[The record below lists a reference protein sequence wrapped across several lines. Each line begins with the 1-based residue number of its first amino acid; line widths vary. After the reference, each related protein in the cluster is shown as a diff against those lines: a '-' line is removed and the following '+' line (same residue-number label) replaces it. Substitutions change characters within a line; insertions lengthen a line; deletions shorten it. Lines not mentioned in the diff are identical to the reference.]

1 MIITTEITMDFA
13 LRGCPPIV
21 NAVQD
26 DKYCRV
32 LKIYLK
38 KNGQNWSP
46 PEGAAGVVRYNKP
59 DGTGG
64 EYDKLPDGTAAVDLK
79 SNLTYFTVA
88 LAPQVLT
95 CAGTVI
101 LAVSLI
107 NGQTELSTFSIK
119 IFVEPNPAR
128 QIKSEDYYN
137 LSGYVPVSGWEPGK
151 VLGTDDKGNV
161 VPVEAPAG
169 GGEWPAL
176 SRWDVVEAENSV
188 TITYSTEDGAT
199 HTDVLNFDA
208 NGYPV
213 SIIADGREIPG
224 SWTAAEAANG

>member
-1 MIITTEITMDFA
+1 MIITTSIYMDLA
-13 LRGCPPIV
+13 LRGSPPV
-21 NAVQD
+21 VHAVQD
-26 DKYCRV
+26 DKYSRNIEIWM
-32 LKIYLK
+32 L
-38 KNGQNWSP
+38 KNGASADAE
-46 PEGAAGVVRYNKP
+46 EGATAVVRYNKP

-64 EYDKLPDGTAAVDLK
+64 EYDKLPDGSTAVDVYENVL
-79 SNLTYFTVA
+79 TVA

-101 LAVSLI
+101 LVVSLI
-107 NGQTELSTFSIK
+107 SGQTELSTFSIK

-128 QIKSEDYYN
+128 QIRSEDYYN

-151 VLGTDDKGNV
+151 VLGTDENGNV
-161 VPVEAPAG
+161 VARDASAG
-169 GGEWPAL
+169 GGGDWPAL
-176 SRWDVVEAENSV
+176 SRWDVVEAEDSV
-188 TITYSTEDGAT
+188 TINYSTDDGQS

>member
-1 MIITTEITMDFA
+1 MVITSNITMDLA
-13 LRGCPPIV
+13 LRGVPPTV
-21 NAVQD
+21 RAVQD
-26 DKYCRV
+26 DKYSRN
-32 LKIYLK
+32 LEISLRN
-38 KNGQNWSP
+38 NGTACVT
-46 PEGAAGVVRYNKP
+46 ETGTTAVVRYNKP

-64 EYDKLPDGTAAVDLK
+64 EYDKLPDGSAAVAVNG
-79 SNLTYFTVA
+79 SNLTVA

-107 NGQTELSTFSIK
+107 SGQTELSTFSIK
-119 IFVEPNPAR
+119 IFVEPNPVR
-128 QIKSEDYYN
+128 QIRSEDYYN
-137 LSGYVPVSGWEPGK
+137 LSGYVPVSGWEAGK
-151 VLGTDDKGNV
+151 FLGTDENGNV
-161 VPVEAPAG
+161 VAVNAPTG

-176 SRWDVVEAENSV
+176 TGWSAVEAEDSV
-188 TITYSTEDGAT
+188 TINYSTEDGAT
-199 HTDVLNFDA
+199 HTDVLKFDA